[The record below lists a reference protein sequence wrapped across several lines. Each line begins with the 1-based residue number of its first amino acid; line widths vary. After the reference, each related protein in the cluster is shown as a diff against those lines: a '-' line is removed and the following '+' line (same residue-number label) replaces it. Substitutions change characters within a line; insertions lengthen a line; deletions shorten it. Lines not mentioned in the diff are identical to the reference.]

1 MMKKMKD
8 SMKNFVFTKFGPQV
22 FTWVFGHPCEER
34 NCVNSKECRRIYLE
48 TGESVCL
55 NIMETNVEVRLY
67 KVLKWSVYDDTS
79 AEYVDGDMSKA
90 QAETLCAELNS
101 NRSDDVEY
109 TVASYIVHLPVG
121 DLRIQAES

>member
-1 MMKKMKD
+1 MIG
-8 SMKNFVFTKFGPQV
+8 T
-22 FTWVFGHPCEER
+22 
-34 NCVNSKECRRIYLE
+34 
-48 TGESVCL
+48 
-55 NIMETNVEVRLY
+55 RLY
-67 KVLKWSVYDDTS
+67 KVLKWSIYDDTT

-90 QAETLCAELNS
+90 QAEILCAELNS